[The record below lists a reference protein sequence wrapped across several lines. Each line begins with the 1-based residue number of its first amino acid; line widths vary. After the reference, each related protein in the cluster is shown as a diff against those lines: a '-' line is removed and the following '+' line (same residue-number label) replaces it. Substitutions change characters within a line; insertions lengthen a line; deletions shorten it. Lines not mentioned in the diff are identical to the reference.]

1 MKTVLT
7 YGTFDLFHKG
17 HVRLLK
23 RLSEL
28 GDRLIVGISSDEF
41 NELKGKKSFFSF
53 AERKEILEACKYV
66 DLVIAEN
73 NWEQKQE
80 DIQKYQVDIFGMGS
94 DWYGKFDH
102 LSDFCQVVYLE
113 RTQDISTTEVKKSIS
128 MIDDDQLKM
137 MQDSLNTAMEVL
149 TALRGSTQ

>member
-1 MKTVLT
+1 MRTVLT
-7 YGTFDLFHKG
+7 YGTFDLFHLG

-73 NWEQKQE
+73 NWEQKPL
-80 DIQKYQVDIFGMGS
+80 DILKYEVDIFGMGS
-94 DWYGKFDH
+94 DWNGKFDH
-102 LSDFCQVVYLE
+102 LSEFCKVLYLE
-113 RTQDISTTEVKKSIS
+113 RTQDISTTEIKKSIS
-128 MIDDDQLKM
+128 MIDEQQLKM
-137 MQDSLNTAMEVL
+137 MQESLNTAMEVVV
-149 TALRGSTQ
+149 ALRSSSQ